1 MSRPVAIALATAFFL
16 IALPR
21 ARAAD
26 GIAVE
31 TLLNGLKN
39 PCGVAIRPG
48 ESTERYEIF
57 VADSGAGRIIRLKN
71 DAEESSPVDVITGFP
86 LSNLGDTGL
95 SVGPMGLLF
104 LDRRRLVVGASGDAA
119 ATVRLFELEDEAVAL
134 PADSAKQQITW
145 KAEQAN
151 FNHVYAIARTRAN
164 DIVRDALVV
173 TCFDNALSGDV
184 GTIVLRADTL
194 IELALLNA
202 SKAGTESNSPA
213 AITIGDGGYIVV
225 GLIGKLRQPHD
236 SRLAFHHPASGA
248 GLMELSTELND
259 ILALAYSPSTG
270 NLYAADA
277 AWTDPK
283 NGGVFRIDAA
293 NEPSALKSVS
303 VKIADAVRP
312 SGLAFGPDGAL
323 YVTAFGDPD
332 ETNSAGVLLRITGDL

>member
-1 MSRPVAIALATAFFL
+1 MRRPVAIVLATVFFL
-16 IALPR
+16 IALPH

-48 ESTERYEIF
+48 ESSERYEIF

-71 DAEESSPVDVITGFP
+71 DAEEPAPIDVITGFP
-86 LSNLGDTGL
+86 LSSLGDTGL

-104 LDRRRLVVGASGDAA
+104 LDRRRLVVGVSDDAA
-119 ATVRLFELEDEAVAL
+119 ATVRLFELEDEGVAL
-134 PADSAKQQITW
+134 PADSSKQQITG

-164 DIVRDALVV
+164 DMVRDALVV
-173 TCFDNALSGDV
+173 TCFDNALSGNV
-184 GTIVLRADTL
+184 CTIVLRADTL
-194 IELALLNA
+194 TELALLNS
-202 SKAGTESNSPA
+202 SKAGAESSSPA

-225 GLIGKLRQPHD
+225 GWIGKLHQPHD
-236 SRLAFHHPASGA
+236 GRLTFHHPASGA
-248 GLMELSTELND
+248 GLLELSTELND
-259 ILALAYSPSTG
+259 ILALAYSPRTG

-277 AWTDPK
+277 AWMEPK
-283 NGGVFRIDAA
+283 NGGVFRVDAA
-293 NEPSALKSVS
+293 NEPGASKCVS
-303 VKIADAVRP
+303 VKIAEAVRP

-332 ETNSAGVLLRITGDL
+332 ETSSAGVLLRITGDL